1 MIYGVD
7 LKYILQVL
15 LYIHLSML
23 SSDPLSLL
31 SGIVIVI
38 EMAVPIVHVA
48 SRVNSGLQSGS

>member
-48 SRVNSGLQSGS
+48 ARVNSGLQSGS